1 MPVHI
6 QALFGTDADFILD
19 WFANMLQFPSTQTL
33 LIVLQGEEG
42 CGKSVILD
50 FLAHIMGRHMSIEIQ
65 DVKENLFGRFN
76 GHLSGK
82 VLLNINETD
91 RREMMPFIEKL
102 KTLITS
108 PTITIEEKGQKKKI
122 EDNHFHLCMTIN
134 PENVLPI
141 KEGSRRFFYSRA
153 SSLYIG
159 NTEYFTN
166 LFDYIKKPKNQRA
179 FYQFLMKRPVKR
191 ELTIKDIP
199 VSEVMNELYTLNRD
213 PVEDFAIEFTG
224 EERTAMD
231 NYTMY
236 RQYLQQNGL
245 QFEISRKNF
254 EMKFNKYMDKYNI
267 KSHRKTVDGVKSTFY
282 YKVDEPTLLETSTV

>member
-1 MPVHI
+1 
-6 QALFGTDADFILD
+6 
-19 WFANMLQFPSTQTL
+19 MLQFPSTQTL

-50 FLAHIMGRHMSIEIQ
+50 FLSYIMGRHMTIEIQ

-76 GHLSGK
+76 AHLSGK

-91 RREMMPFIEKL
+91 RKEMMPFIEKL
-102 KTLITS
+102 KTMITS
-108 PTITIEEKGQKKKI
+108 PTITIEEKGQKKKV

-159 NTEYFTN
+159 NTEYFN
-166 LFDYIKKPKNQRA
+166 ELFAFIEKPKNQRA
-179 FYQFLMKRPVKR
+179 FYQFLMKRPVKQKI
-191 ELTIKDIP
+191 TIKDIP
-199 VSEVMNELYTLNRD
+199 ASEVMNEMYELNRD
-213 PVEDFAIEFTG
+213 PVEDFAMEFTG
-224 EERTAMD
+224 EHSALD
-231 NYTMY
+231 NYTTY

-245 QFEISRKNF
+245 KFEISRKCF
-254 EMKFNKYMDKYNI
+254 ESKFVKYMDKYNI
-267 KSHRKTVDGVKSTFY
+267 KSNRKTVDGVKSTFY
-282 YKVDEPTLLETSTV
+282 SKVDEPTPPVLIP